1 MCGIFGVV
9 YTEEKKDLGEI
20 LLKVAEKLE
29 YRGYDSC
36 GFATVNKDG
45 EYDLRKDKG
54 KIKDVGEKYNVK
66 EMKGY
71 KGILQLRWA
80 TFGKPSKENS
90 QPHIDCTKSIITAHN
105 GNIVNTPELI
115 YELKNLGHNFKG
127 DNDGE
132 VVCHVVE
139 EQFKKTGSLEIA
151 IREADK
157 ILKGDYA
164 YVATLV
170 KEKKIFAVKKG
181 SSLYAGIGDGFVCAS
196 SDLPSLLFLTRKYIP
211 LDDGEYIEFDDRSYS
226 IKSLKTGEIVDKEVL
241 IYEGDVESAEK
252 GDYPHFML
260 KEIYEQGKTSSSLVK
275 YLFEKQAE
283 DFAKELSSSKRLFLI
298 GSGTSFHAGYMGA
311 YFFNKLTKI
320 NAQAVY
326 SSEFFELYRDKF
338 GKGDSFFL
346 ISQSGETKDTI
357 NVLNYLRDKEI
368 KNIYSLVNVSGSTL
382 SIRVKRSFPIIS
394 ELEIGVAATKTFTN
408 EVISLLGISAIVG
421 KNRDILKRIK
431 KLPEIIERFT
441 EKADVFLREIA
452 EEISTS
458 KNLYILGYGISYPSA
473 LEGALKMK
481 EITYI
486 PTEAYYS
493 GEFKHGPLA
502 LIEDGQPVFFISTLE
517 DKEKTISAINEVKVR
532 GGKIITVA
540 PNDSSLL
547 MNSDKFVEIIDDFYY
562 FVPLL
567 AVIFFQLLSY
577 RVSVLLGND
586 PDKPRNLSKTI
597 TVD

>member
-9 YTEEKKDLGEI
+9 FSHTRDDLGEI
-20 LLKVAEKLE
+20 LLNVARKLE
-29 YRGYDSC
+29 YRGYDSS
-36 GFATVNKDG
+36 GFATVSEEG

-54 KIKDVGEKYNVK
+54 KIEEIEKKYSIS

-71 KGILQLRWA
+71 KGIVQLRWA
-80 TFGKPSKENS
+80 TFGAPSKENS
-90 QPHIDCTKSIITAHN
+90 QPHIDCTSSIITAHN

-115 YELKNLGHNFKG
+115 RKYKDIGHNFSG

-132 VVCHVVE
+132 VVAHVLE
-139 EQFKKTGSLEIA
+139 EEFKKTEDLSFA
-151 IREADK
+151 IREAYR
-157 ILKGDYA
+157 ILRGDYA
-164 YVATLV
+164 YVATVLR
-170 KEKKIFAVKKG
+170 ERKIFAVKNG
-181 SSLYAGIGDGFVCAS
+181 SSLYLGIGDGFICAS
-196 SDLPSLLFLTRKYIP
+196 SDLPSLLFLTKKYIP
-211 LDDGEYIEFDDRSYS
+211 LEDGEYVEFTESRFVIRS
-226 IKSLKTGEIVDKEVL
+226 LETGEVIKRDVL
-241 IYEGDVESAEK
+241 EYSGDVSSAEK
-252 GDYPHFML
+252 GDFPHFML
-260 KEIYEQGKTSSSLVK
+260 KEIYEQGKASRSLIK
-275 YLFEKQAE
+275 YLSEAQADE
-283 DFAKELSSSKRLFLI
+283 FAEELKNSKRIFLI
-298 GSGTSFHAGYMGA
+298 GSGTSFHAAYFGA
-311 YFFNKLTKI
+311 YFFNKLTEI
-320 NAQAVY
+320 EAIPVF
-326 SSEFFELYRDKF
+326 SSEFRELYGRKI
-338 GKGDSFFL
+338 GKNDSFFL

-357 NVLNYLRDKEI
+357 NVLNYLRDKGVE
-368 KNIYSLVNVSGSTL
+368 NIYSLVNVSGSTL
-382 SIRVKRSFPIIS
+382 SMRVKKSFPIIS

-408 EVISLLGISAIVG
+408 EVISLLGISAIIG
-421 KNRDILKRIK
+421 KNGDVLKRVK
-431 KLPEIIERFT
+431 KLPEIVEKFT
-441 EKADVFLREIA
+441 KKADTLSKEIA
-452 EEISTS
+452 EEVS
-458 KNLYILGYGISYPSA
+458 KSRNLYILGYGISYPAS

-502 LIEDGQPVFFISTLE
+502 LIEDGQPVFFITTLE

-540 PNDSSLL
+540 PNDSSLSV
-547 MNSDKFVEIIDDFYY
+547 NSHKFVEIIDDFYY